1 MLTVEVLKENQTVS
15 EEPRRFGKNNRIE
28 ILDFLRGSAMV
39 YVMLYHL
46 LYDIDTFLDINI
58 PFLYGRTFEFIH
70 QIFLFL
76 LFIVS
81 GICTSFSRN
90 IIKRGAEIFFIGSGL
105 TIFTDLFLPD
115 YVIVFGVLTF
125 FGIMM
130 MLCGIFRPLLD
141 KMSICSSA
149 AAAVIC
155 LILYSMLYRFDN
167 GGEIN
172 LFFTKITVDLPTDRL
187 YLYPIGIKFNGFESA
202 DYFPVIP
209 NGFIFLAGA
218 FLSKIV
224 AERRLPKFFY
234 SKIKLPVINFLG
246 RYSLIVYIVHQPI
259 LLAAVFLFKG
269 LFLWK
274 T

>member
-1 MLTVEVLKENQTVS
+1 MTAETLKENRTVS
-15 EEPRRFGKNNRIE
+15 EGPRRFGKNNRIE
-28 ILDFLRGSAMV
+28 MLDFLRGLAMV
-39 YVMLYHL
+39 YVILYHL
-46 LYDIDTFLDINI
+46 LYDIDTFLATDV
-58 PFLYGRTFEFIH
+58 PFLYSRPFEFIH
-70 QIFLFL
+70 NFFLFL

-105 TIFTDLFLPD
+105 TIISDIFMPD
-115 YVIVFGVLTF
+115 YVIAFGILSF
-125 FGIMM
+125 FGTMM
-130 MLCGIFRPLLD
+130 MLCGVFGLLFE
-141 KMSICSSA
+141 KMSISASA

-155 LILYSMLYRFDN
+155 LLLYAMLYRFDN
-167 GGEIN
+167 GGVIN
-172 LFFTKITVDLPTDRL
+172 LFFTKITVDLPSDRL

-234 SKIKLPVINFLG
+234 SKIRLPVINFLG